1 MVEDT
6 KFKVKECDHVAS
18 VCVKACFVCT
28 TCIPVDTI
36 YVFYS
41 VSTCFVCA
49 TRICVWIQHMCS
61 YKINKNITLILTESA
76 LWNSTPIAILDLHQY
91 SNQILFPGIIYHK
104 FLPR

>member
-1 MVEDT
+1 MQLAEISFHGVYTEFHKWSSNKKEYLNALMVEDT
-6 KFKVKECDHVAS
+6 KFKEECDHVAS

-28 TCIPVDTI
+28 TCIPVDTT

-61 YKINKNITLILTESA
+61 YSA
-76 LWNSTPIAILDLHQY
+76 QQN
-91 SNQILFPGIIYHK
+91 
-104 FLPR
+104 